1 MWRSY
6 RPSCVAA
13 ATGRCRAQ
21 WCHRHVGVYN
31 ALEDEP
37 TGKAKNGNNTLKD
50 VKMLCAAKR
59 N

>member
-1 MWRSY
+1 MGD
-6 RPSCVAA
+6 VAKCGG
-13 ATGRCRAQ
+13 ATAPRVWLLP